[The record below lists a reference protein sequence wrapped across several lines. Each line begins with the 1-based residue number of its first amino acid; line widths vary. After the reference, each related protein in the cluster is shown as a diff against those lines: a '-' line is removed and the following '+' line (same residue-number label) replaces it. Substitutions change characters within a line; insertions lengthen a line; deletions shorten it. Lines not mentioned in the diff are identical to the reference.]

1 MRMNNI
7 KSSDYI
13 KNVPNDFII
22 SNNKN
27 YIKNNQVSNQINN
40 LDDKKTLDNNE
51 DLANGLLLALKNKK
65 DLFTNPDDKLIAKNE
80 IFKKYTIQD
89 LESIKS
95 NEISKKE
102 FYNLFNSILYNNFYD
117 IYDILKDR
125 SSDFEYSIND
135 GKISNLGY
143 QKDSISFYANIKSLD
158 RIIEKMKRKNKTNL
172 SEITDIVRGR
182 IDCKD
187 IYQALEIYNKL
198 KNSLNLKNK
207 ELIEEDNM
215 IINPRTDY
223 MGRIH
228 LLIKDRETGGIFEL
242 QIGSKNITDFI
253 EKGILIDYGIK
264 EKINNNG
271 TITYVQDT
279 FKSNIHDLCYKSLNK
294 ILDPNSHYYEKYKS
308 IIPKLQQLKQE
319 YVEIQKEIF
328 QSEKD
333 FSFEQRKNEL
343 NERINNY
350 VLKVQDT
357 FKYIDKNDIEA
368 ILS

>member
-1 MRMNNI
+1 M
-7 KSSDYI
+7 
-13 KNVPNDFII
+13 
-22 SNNKN
+22 
-27 YIKNNQVSNQINN
+27 
-40 LDDKKTLDNNE
+40 
-51 DLANGLLLALKNKK
+51 
-65 DLFTNPDDKLIAKNE
+65 
-80 IFKKYTIQD
+80 
-89 LESIKS
+89 
-95 NEISKKE
+95 
-102 FYNLFNSILYNNFYD
+102 YNNFYD

-215 IINPRTDY
+215 IINPRSDY

-357 FKYIDKNDIEA
+357 FKYIDKNNIEA